1 MAKAA
6 YWTLTDVEARKRGEQ
21 TGLTEVAPECFVRL
35 ACVKHAAS
43 VHPEPG
49 SNSLI
54 KCLIHSRQ
62 PTSLVISCHYCLF
75 IKVLGICIPNGEDGI

>member
-1 MAKAA
+1 MAKADC
-6 YWTLTDVEARKRGEQ
+6 WTATDGEARKCGEQ

-49 SNSLI
+49 SNSL
-54 KCLIHSRQ
+54 
-62 PTSLVISCHYCLF
+62 
-75 IKVLGICIPNGEDGI
+75 

>member
-1 MAKAA
+1 MVRLHDNTIKDSLVNDGAGHPRVTHPSAA
-6 YWTLTDVEARKRGEQ
+6 QSVKIHPKNL
-21 TGLTEVAPECFVRL
+21 LNCFARL

-54 KCLIHSRQ
+54 KCLFQVQNQH
-62 PTSLVISCHYCLF
+62 TS
-75 IKVLGICIPNGEDGI
+75 